1 MGIFKIVTFKQGP
14 TLSPYCR
21 SPSFD
26 GHLIIK
32 RLIIS
37 TNAFC
42 KNIKA
47 RMLINQK
54 PNFLFRHIIRD
65 LGKSERAY
73 LVGRTESSFLWRPWI
88 WMVNDTL

>member
-1 MGIFKIVTFKQGP
+1 
-14 TLSPYCR
+14 
-21 SPSFD
+21 
-26 GHLIIK
+26 
-32 RLIIS
+32 
-37 TNAFC
+37 
-42 KNIKA
+42 
-47 RMLINQK
+47 MLINQK